1 MELYK
6 ALRSIIEQ
14 NGPRIIGE
22 KVIVNILDDYKGYEE
37 AKGLKNILRDFIE
50 NGYSQKLLDIGG
62 VNDQMFSLLSRFVH
76 NTGYN
81 QGLSNYLLDSL
92 IYGLSWT
99 QAPPELNL
107 DLRSPVN
114 SFAEIKHIEFRGVP
128 LGIKESD
135 FIKGIE
141 KVGFKKEGDHY
152 IGYFH
157 GEPDVDLYYF
167 KSIYTGNVLSLTL
180 NIRVKLAYWDWHK
193 KKYDKLVEDFSK
205 KYKLLHN
212 WSFYLADYSENDS
225 DERKFQGL
233 KESAVQVTSKFENDY
248 GIVYI
253 DMRAGSIDIMYIDN
267 FAAEEHKEGV
277 GNDL

>member
-14 NGPRIIGE
+14 NRPKIIVD

-50 NGYSQKLLDIGG
+50 NGYSQKLLNIGG
-62 VNDQMFSLLSRFVH
+62 VNAQTFSLLSRFVH

-81 QGLSNYLLDSL
+81 QGLSSYLLDSL
-92 IYGLSWT
+92 IYGLGWT
-99 QAPPELNL
+99 IEEPELNL
-107 DLRSPVN
+107 DRYSPIN
-114 SFAEIKHIEFRGVP
+114 SFAETKHIEFRGVP
-128 LGIKESD
+128 LGIRESD

-157 GEPDVDLYYF
+157 GEPDVELYYF
-167 KSIYTGNVLSLTL
+167 KSIYTGNVVSLTL
-180 NIRVKLAYWDWHK
+180 NIKVKIAYWDWHK
-193 KKYDKLVEDFSK
+193 NKYDKLVEDFSK

-212 WSFYLADYSENDS
+212 RSFFLADYSANDS

-233 KESAVQVTSKFENDY
+233 KESEIQVGSKFENDY

-253 DMRAGSIDIMYIDN
+253 DMRAGTIDIMYIDN
-267 FAAEEHKEGV
+267 VAEAEHKEGA